1 MIKVTIWN
9 EFVQEQLCEET
20 LEKFGFEGMPEDEK
34 KRNFARTEEIKKVHP
49 HGIHQTL
56 KELIE
61 EDEEFKVCHI
71 ATLEMEECGLTE
83 TVLDDTD
90 VLVWWSHVA
99 QDKVPDEIARRV
111 QEYVLRGMGI
121 IFLHS
126 AHMSKPMRFLLGTS
140 GTLKWREGDFCRI
153 WTTQPSH
160 PIAKGIPDSI
170 ELEEEEMYGEF
181 F

>member
-71 ATLEMEECGLTE
+71 ATLEMEECGLQRRFWMIQMYWYGGHTLHRTRCRMKSPE
-83 TVLDDTD
+83 ECRSMYCGEWESSSCTLHTCPNQCASCLGQVVL
-90 VLVWWSHVA
+90 
-99 QDKVPDEIARRV
+99 
-111 QEYVLRGMGI
+111 
-121 IFLHS
+121 
-126 AHMSKPMRFLLGTS
+126 
-140 GTLKWREGDFCRI
+140 
-153 WTTQPSH
+153 
-160 PIAKGIPDSI
+160 
-170 ELEEEEMYGEF
+170 
-181 F
+181 

>member
-99 QDKVPDEIARRV
+99 
-111 QEYVLRGMGI
+111 
-121 IFLHS
+121 
-126 AHMSKPMRFLLGTS
+126 
-140 GTLKWREGDFCRI
+140 
-153 WTTQPSH
+153 
-160 PIAKGIPDSI
+160 
-170 ELEEEEMYGEF
+170 
-181 F
+181 